1 MTIQSRVDQRPV
13 GSLRVVLDP
22 HEKEWAEL
30 ASNSALPDEFVRHS
44 LDPDERTRF
53 HCTESAMLLVLRVPT
68 TNSASGLPFATA
80 PLGLIL
86 ANGNLYAVSAVESS
100 VLSDLRQLSAEVAS
114 WPRHRLI
121 LHALRLTADAY
132 LHDLAAINAAVDGLE
147 DRLREA
153 LENRAVLEILKYQ
166 KSLVYFTTALHS
178 LEQLVE
184 RLQKTP
190 EFHLPEAALQT
201 SEEVLIEIRQAL
213 EVATVSRDILSEM
226 MDAFA
231 SIISNN
237 LNVVMKF
244 MAAVTVILTLP
255 VTVASFWGMNVP
267 LPLAASTPE
276 TAVSTQ
282 NAPGWPASGSGTFI
296 PQKLAT
302 VTGRVR

>member
-1 MTIQSRVDQRPV
+1 VTTTVQPHVDQRPV
-13 GSLRVVLDP
+13 GSLRIVLDP
-22 HEKEWAEL
+22 HEKEWEEL

-53 HCTESAMLLVLRVPT
+53 HYTESAMLLVLRVPT
-68 TNSASGLPFATA
+68 TNGAPGLPFATA

-100 VLSDLRQLSAEVAS
+100 VLSDLRSLGPEVAS

-132 LHDLAAINAAVDGLE
+132 LRDLAAINEAVDGLE

-178 LEQLVE
+178 LEQLVD

-190 EFHLPEAALQT
+190 VFHLPEEGVAAL
-201 SEEVLIEIRQAL
+201 EDVLIEIRQAL
-213 EVATVSRDILSEM
+213 EVATISRDILSNM

-255 VTVASFWGMNVP
+255 VTVASFWGMNVR
-267 LPLAASTPE
+267 LPLAGHPGAFWVL
-276 TAVSTQ
+276 TAVSGVL
-282 NAPGWPASGSGTFI
+282 AASVGVFFARRRW
-296 PQKLAT
+296 L
-302 VTGRVR
+302 